1 MAKFCTKCGKPLEEG
16 KVCECSKN
24 TKVATTVTAG
34 NLFSECVEIVKNF
47 LKKPIDT
54 LEANID
60 DSKFNSSLIMIGI
73 NAIASGLFVIVLVK
87 ELLGSIMALMM
98 SMSGYGSLMG
108 LGTSAL
114 TTPSI
119 PYVKYFII
127 AVLAAAAVTFLT
139 ALCSY
144 LLSAKLFKGNTSVK
158 KMITLFGFTSIIST
172 IGLLAASLLTFV
184 NMTIGLVVFAA
195 GSLLNTYYTFKGLE
209 FACDTDR
216 NKLGYV
222 LMPSVLVVSLV
233 VGYLLPK
240 IMM

>member
-24 TKVATTVTAG
+24 TKTTTVTSG

-73 NAIASGLFVIVLVK
+73 NAIATGLFTIVLVK
-87 ELLGSIMALMM
+87 ELIGSIMALMM

-114 TTPSI
+114 TTPAI

-127 AVLAAAAVTFLT
+127 AVLASAAVTFLT

-144 LLSAKLFKGNTSVK
+144 LLSAKVFKGNTSVK

-172 IGLLAASLLTFV
+172 VGLLAASLLTFV
-184 NMTIGLVVFAA
+184 NMTIGLVVFMA
-195 GSLLNTYYTFKGLE
+195 GSLLNTYYNFKGLE
-209 FACDTDR
+209 FACDTDK